1 MGLNQHQY
9 WVYIM
14 MSLNGNTT
22 YIGVTNDLERR
33 VKEHK
38 DKLSP
43 SSFTSK
49 YNCTKLVYYEDH
61 HMIEQAIAREKQ
73 LKNWHRDWKLDLIK
87 EDNPELK
94 DLAHDWYD
102 SE

>member
-1 MGLNQHQY
+1 
-9 WVYIM
+9 M
-14 MSLNGNTT
+14 MSLNGNTF

-43 SSFTSK
+43 ASFTSK
-49 YNCTKLVYYEDH
+49 YNCVKLVYYEDH

-87 EDNPELK
+87 EDNPEFK
-94 DLAHDWYD
+94 DLAEDWYD
-102 SE
+102 GESRDPESSSG